1 MERRDT
7 MDFKIKLTEDELQ
20 LVLIALEG
28 NKELQKIIKDQS
40 WKQVKIS
47 A

>member
-1 MERRDT
+1 
-7 MDFKIKLTEDELQ
+7 MDYVIKVNEDELQ

-28 NKELQKIIKDQS
+28 NKNLQKIIKDQAWS
-40 WKQVKIS
+40 QVSLS

>member
-1 MERRDT
+1 
-7 MDFKIKLTEDELQ
+7 MDFSIKLTEDELQ

>member
-1 MERRDT
+1 
-7 MDFKIKLTEDELQ
+7 MDFNIKLTEDELQ
-20 LVLIALEG
+20 LVLIALEE

-40 WKQVKIS
+40 WKQVRLS

>member
-1 MERRDT
+1 
-7 MDFKIKLTEDELQ
+7 MDFNIRLTEEELQ

-28 NKELQKIIKDQS
+28 NKNLQKIIKDQS
-40 WKQVKIS
+40 WEQVSLS

>member
-1 MERRDT
+1 
-7 MDFKIKLTEDELQ
+7 MDFNIRLTEDELQ

-28 NKELQKIIKDQS
+28 NKELQKIIKDQA
-40 WKQVKIS
+40 WVQVRLS

>member
-1 MERRDT
+1 
-7 MDFKIKLTEDELQ
+7 MDFSIRLTEDELQ

-28 NKELQKIIKDQS
+28 NKELQKIIKDQA
-40 WKQVKIS
+40 WAQVRLS